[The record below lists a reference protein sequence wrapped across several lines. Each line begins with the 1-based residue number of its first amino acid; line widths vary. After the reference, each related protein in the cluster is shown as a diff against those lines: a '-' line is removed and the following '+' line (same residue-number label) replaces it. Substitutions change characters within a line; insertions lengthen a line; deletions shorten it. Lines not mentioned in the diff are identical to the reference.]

1 MKCDVIDLA
10 NKKKG
15 TIDLDDEVFGVEVRK
30 DLLARTVNWQLDKRQ
45 SGNHKTKGRS
55 EVSATKSKPFAQK
68 GTGRARQGTTR
79 APQMR
84 GGGVVFGPVVRS
96 HATGLPK
103 KVRRLALKSALSAKQ
118 AEGRLI
124 VLDETKS
131 KSPKTADLAKA
142 LKVLD
147 WGRALVIDG
156 AEVDGNFAKAA
167 SNIVGLDV
175 LPSVGANVYDI
186 LRRDTLVLTKDAV
199 AQLTER
205 LK

>member
-1 MKCDVIDLA
+1 MKCDVIDLG

-15 TIDLDDEVFGVEVRK
+15 TIDLDEEVFGVEVRK
-30 DLLARTVNWQLDKRQ
+30 DLLTRTVNWQLDKRQ

-96 HATGLPK
+96 HASGLPK

>member
-10 NKKKG
+10 NKKTG
-15 TIDLDDEVFGVEVRK
+15 TIELDDAVFGVEVRR

-45 SGNHKTKGRS
+45 SGSHATKGRS
-55 EVSATKSKPFAQK
+55 DVSGTKAKPFKQK
-68 GTGRARQGTTR
+68 GTGRARQGTHR

-84 GGGVVFGPVVRS
+84 GGGIVFGPQVRS
-96 HATGLPK
+96 HATELPK

-118 AEGRLI
+118 AEGKLI
-124 VLDETKS
+124 VLDEAKAKT
-131 KSPKTADLAKA
+131 PKTGELAKA
-142 LKVLD
+142 LKALG
-147 WGRALVIDG
+147 WGRTLLIDG
-156 AEVDGNFAKAA
+156 AQIDANFAKAA
-167 SNIVGLDV
+167 SNIVEFDV

-199 AQLTER
+199 EQLTER

>member
-1 MKCDVIDLA
+1 MKLDVIDLA
-10 NKKKG
+10 NKKTG
-15 TIDLDDEVFGVEVRK
+15 TIELDDAVFGVEVRK

-45 SGNHKTKGRS
+45 SGNHKAKERA
-55 EVSATKSKPFAQK
+55 EVSGTKSKPFRQK
-68 GTGRARQGTTR
+68 GTGRARQGTMR

-84 GGGVVFGPVVRS
+84 GGGVVFGPRVRS

-103 KVRRLALKSALSAKQ
+103 KVRSLALKSALSAKQ
-118 AEGRLI
+118 AEGKLVI
-124 VLDETKS
+124 LDEAKA
-131 KSPKTADLAKA
+131 KSPKTAELAKA
-142 LKVLD
+142 LKAFD

-156 AEVDGNFAKAA
+156 AELDDNFAKATR
-167 SNIVGLDV
+167 NIAGIDL

>member
-1 MKCDVIDLA
+1 MKLDVIDLA
-10 NKKKG
+10 NKKTG
-15 TIDLDDEVFGVEVRK
+15 TIELDDAVFGVEVRK

-45 SGNHKTKGRS
+45 SGNHKAKERA
-55 EVSATKSKPFAQK
+55 EVSGTKSKPFRQK
-68 GTGRARQGTTR
+68 GTGRARQGTMR

-84 GGGVVFGPVVRS
+84 GGGVVFGPRVRS

-103 KVRRLALKSALSAKQ
+103 KVRSLALKSALSAKQ
-118 AEGRLI
+118 AEGKLVI
-124 VLDETKS
+124 LDEAKA
-131 KSPKTADLAKA
+131 KSPKTAELAKA
-142 LKVLD
+142 LRAFD

-156 AEVDGNFAKAA
+156 AELDDNFAKATR
-167 SNIVGLDV
+167 NIAGIDL

-186 LRRDTLVLTKDAV
+186 LRRDTLVLTRDAV

>member
-1 MKCDVIDLA
+1 MKAKVITLENKAAGEIDLA
-10 NKKKG
+10 
-15 TIDLDDEVFGVEVRK
+15 DAVFAAPVRK
-30 DLLARTVNWQLDKRQ
+30 DILARMVNYQLAKRRG
-45 SGNHKTKGRS
+45 GNADTKERS
-55 EVSATKSKPFAQK
+55 EIRGTTAKPFRQK

-131 KSPKTADLAKA
+131 KSPKTADLAKV

-156 AEVDGNFAKAA
+156 AVVDENFAKAA
-167 SNIVGLDV
+167 SNIVGIDV